1 MSALYDVNAPKK
13 ATNLSVNADLLSQA
27 KRLDLNV
34 SSVLE
39 AALIEVVKKKK
50 RELWLAVS
58 AEAIGVYNEKVAE
71 YGLFSDEL
79 GTF

>member
-1 MSALYDVNAPKK
+1 MLSLYDVDAPKRP
-13 ATNLSVNADLLSQA
+13 TNLTVNADLLAQA

-34 SSVLE
+34 SAVLE
-39 AALIEVVKKKK
+39 AALAEVVRQKK
-50 RELWLAVS
+50 RELWLAEN

-71 YGLFSDEL
+71 HGLFADEL